1 MRVTLLRS
9 AQNPEVSPA
18 AAPTW
23 PPKPARDIAPQVTGL
38 LPRLVRTSTAHAAP
52 RSGQREK
59 AAESPA
65 PARARPR
72 VARRTSPPGRPPPAA
87 PRPIAGL
94 SSGPGIGLVA
104 PAPPSGTPQAPSLD
118 VRAPVA
124 CVSPGDRLRCMH
136 AASPPREDRGSTNSC
151 TRYTADCGP
160 SSGVASLDRHAEGV
174 LRILLALRATPTP
187 SPQRPG
193 GSRGRRQVDLDH
205 AAAEDGARTKRP
217 GKVARGALAGADRLA
232 SMEPGPKSP
241 GKKPQ
246 ADLRER
252 RELASMEPGPKGP
265 GKTSGSTVPFQSLG
279 LQWSPD
285 QKARESR
292 LGSAQEL
299 RIIRFNGARTKRP
312 GKELRRP
319 LNYR

>member
-1 MRVTLLRS
+1 MTRTCGHPLPDGSSEGKRRLAGAAERRSMRVTLLRS

-205 AAAEDGARTKRP
+205 AAAEDLFHSAHCVRHAGVSRSVCRRLFVRECSEPFGGIIWIPEYLSSWQRIALICAFLTVAEAR
-217 GKVARGALAGADRLA
+217 
-232 SMEPGPKSP
+232 
-241 GKKPQ
+241 
-246 ADLRER
+246 
-252 RELASMEPGPKGP
+252 
-265 GKTSGSTVPFQSLG
+265 STG
-279 LQWSPD
+279 LL
-285 QKARESR
+285 SR
-292 LGSAQEL
+292 
-299 RIIRFNGARTKRP
+299 
-312 GKELRRP
+312 
-319 LNYR
+319 